1 VLLLLLL
8 LLLLVLPLLLC
19 LTSENVPVSLV
30 SSVDLPTEGKPAHDA
45 AAAAAAADTH
55 RHVQP
60 LSLHHLLTLINRKS
74 ACSEH

>member
-1 VLLLLLL
+1 VLLL

-45 AAAAAAADTH
+45 AAAAADTH